1 MFICQ
6 WALKNWPIM
15 DSTRS
20 QVSLNEYGSEVN
32 HSMSTAFVWNRATY
46 DAAFMTEGLNR
57 IKDMLYSILRIS

>member
-1 MFICQ
+1 
-6 WALKNWPIM
+6 M

-46 DAAFMTEGLNR
+46 DLCFHDGRIEPHKGYAVFH
-57 IKDMLYSILRIS
+57 IKD